1 MKRNSLNI
9 NSQHKFKI
17 NARVISTKLKI
28 NNGILSSNYILY
40 VIKVNTP
47 YKSWYIQKRY
57 SDFENL
63 NNSIPKDYEID
74 KLIPP
79 KRLFKNSDS
88 TIQERKKK
96 FNNYLYFLLNNL
108 DVLKNKE
115 LIKFFKIDEEIID
128 LYLINSS
135 MISNEYALKQN
146 NFLCQSF
153 KKNNLSNSLKLN
165 EDNYFILFED
175 FHTSSEELKDKTQIG
190 KLVIEEFLKNLDLK
204 IENMDKIVKTFL
216 SYMRYNNK
224 WKKLYK
230 EEIKELFIG
239 ANIKNNSNDDTII
252 NYSNQETQNST
263 LNSDSS
269 FIIDNYESMNPSY
282 VRGLFFH
289 IGNYYKNYLGSV
301 SCLNLLYDLLNI
313 EKNPDAE
320 NYIKIFKNCKIQ
332 YFELMKLIEL
342 SKIKNYSNEKIC
354 FDIIRIYFNIIND
367 DLEYINIKYGI
378 DKQFIYRFEN
388 WIKNQFLNN

>member
-320 NYIKIFKNCKIQ
+320 KYIKIFKNCKIE
-332 YFELMKLIEL
+332 YFELMNLIEL
-342 SKIKNYSNEKIC
+342 SKTKHYSNEKIC
-354 FDIIRIYFNIIND
+354 FDLIRIYFNIIND
-367 DLEYINIKYGI
+367 DIECIYNKYGI

-388 WIKNQFLNN
+388 WNINQFLNN

>member
-17 NARVISTKLKI
+17 NAKVISTKLKI

-40 VIKVNTP
+40 IIKVNTP
-47 YKSWYIQKRY
+47 YKTWSIQKRY

-63 NNSIPKDYEID
+63 NNSIPKYYEID

-79 KRLFKNSDS
+79 KRLFKTSDS

-96 FNNYLYFLLNNL
+96 FNNYLYYLLNNF

-128 LYLINSS
+128 LYLKNSS

-146 NFLCQSF
+146 NFLSQSF
-153 KKNNLSNSLKLN
+153 KKNNLSSSFKFN

-175 FHTSSEELKDKTQIG
+175 FHASSEELKDKTQIG

>member
-17 NARVISTKLKI
+17 NAKVISTKLKI

-40 VIKVNTP
+40 IIKVNTP
-47 YKSWYIQKRY
+47 YKTWSIQKRY

-63 NNSIPKDYEID
+63 NNSIPKYYEID

-79 KRLFKNSDS
+79 KRLFKTSDS

-96 FNNYLYFLLNNL
+96 FNNYLYYLLNNF

-128 LYLINSS
+128 LYLKNSS

-146 NFLCQSF
+146 NFLSQSF
-153 KKNNLSNSLKLN
+153 KKNNLSSSFKFN

-175 FHTSSEELKDKTQIG
+175 FHASSEELKDKTQIG
-190 KLVIEEFLKNLDLK
+190 KLVIEEFLKNLETK
-204 IENMDKIVKTFL
+204 IENMEQIVKTFL

-230 EEIKELFIG
+230 EEIIELFIG
-239 ANIKNNSNDDTII
+239 ANIKKNSIDDNII
-252 NYSNQETQNST
+252 NYSNQETQNSS
-263 LNSDSS
+263 LNSNSL
-269 FIIDNYESMNPSY
+269 FIIDNNEMNPSY
-282 VRGLFFH
+282 VKGLFFH
-289 IGNYYKNYLGSV
+289 IGNYINNYLGSI

-320 NYIKIFKNCKIQ
+320 YYIKIFRNCKIE
-332 YFELMKLIEL
+332 YFELMYLNEL

-354 FDIIRIYFNIIND
+354 FNIIQIYFNIIND
-367 DLEYINIKYGI
+367 DIECIYNKYGI

-388 WIKNQFLNN
+388 WNINQFLNN

>member
-1 MKRNSLNI
+1 
-9 NSQHKFKI
+9 
-17 NARVISTKLKI
+17 
-28 NNGILSSNYILY
+28 
-40 VIKVNTP
+40 
-47 YKSWYIQKRY
+47 
-57 SDFENL
+57 
-63 NNSIPKDYEID
+63 
-74 KLIPP
+74 
-79 KRLFKNSDS
+79 
-88 TIQERKKK
+88 
-96 FNNYLYFLLNNL
+96 
-108 DVLKNKE
+108 
-115 LIKFFKIDEEIID
+115 
-128 LYLINSS
+128 
-135 MISNEYALKQN
+135 
-146 NFLCQSF
+146 
-153 KKNNLSNSLKLN
+153 
-165 EDNYFILFED
+165 
-175 FHTSSEELKDKTQIG
+175 
-190 KLVIEEFLKNLDLK
+190 
-204 IENMDKIVKTFL
+204 
-216 SYMRYNNK
+216 MRYNNK

>member
-17 NARVISTKLKI
+17 NARVMSTKLKI

-252 NYSNQETQNST
+252 NYSNQETQKST

>member
-115 LIKFFKIDEEIID
+115 LIKFFKIEEEIID

>member
-354 FDIIRIYFNIIND
+354 FNIIRIYFNIIND

>member
-354 FDIIRIYFNIIND
+354 FNIIQIYFNIIND
-367 DLEYINIKYGI
+367 DIECIYKNYGI

>member
-128 LYLINSS
+128 LYLKNSS

-146 NFLCQSF
+146 NFLSQSF
-153 KKNNLSNSLKLN
+153 KKNNLSSSFKFN

-175 FHTSSEELKDKTQIG
+175 FHASSEELKDKTQIG

>member
-17 NARVISTKLKI
+17 NAKVISTKLKI

-40 VIKVNTP
+40 IIKVNTP
-47 YKSWYIQKRY
+47 YKTWSIQKRY

-282 VRGLFFH
+282 VRGIFFH
-289 IGNYYKNYLGSV
+289 IGNYNKNYLGSI

-320 NYIKIFKNCKIQ
+320 KYIKIFKNCKIE
-332 YFELMKLIEL
+332 YFELMNLIEL
-342 SKIKNYSNEKIC
+342 SKTKHYSNEKIC
-354 FDIIRIYFNIIND
+354 FDLIRIYFNIIND
-367 DLEYINIKYGI
+367 DIECIYNKYGI

-388 WIKNQFLNN
+388 WNINQFLNN

>member
-63 NNSIPKDYEID
+63 NNSIPKYYEID

-128 LYLINSS
+128 LYLKNSS

-146 NFLCQSF
+146 NYLSLSYQ
-153 KKNNLSNSLKLN
+153 KNNSSNSLKWN
-165 EDNYFILFED
+165 NDNYFILFED
-175 FHTSSEELKDKTQIG
+175 FHKSSEELKDKTQIG
-190 KLVIEEFLKNLDLK
+190 KLVIEEFLKNLENK
-204 IENMDKIVKTFL
+204 IENMEQIVKTFL

-230 EEIKELFIG
+230 EEIIELFIG
-239 ANIKNNSNDDTII
+239 ANIKKNSIDDNII
-252 NYSNQETQNST
+252 NYSNQETQNSS
-263 LNSDSS
+263 LNSNSS
-269 FIIDNYESMNPSY
+269 FIIDNNEMNPSY
-282 VRGLFFH
+282 VKGLFFH
-289 IGNYYKNYLGSV
+289 IGNYINNYLGSI

-320 NYIKIFKNCKIQ
+320 YYIKIFRNCKIE
-332 YFELMKLIEL
+332 YFELMYLNEL

-354 FDIIRIYFNIIND
+354 FNIIQIYFNIIND
-367 DLEYINIKYGI
+367 DIECIYKNYGI

-388 WIKNQFLNN
+388 WNKNQFLNN

>member
-1 MKRNSLNI
+1 M
-9 NSQHKFKI
+9 
-17 NARVISTKLKI
+17 STKLKI
-28 NNGILSSNYILY
+28 NNGILSSNYIQY

-115 LIKFFKIDEEIID
+115 LIKFFKIEEEIID

-230 EEIKELFIG
+230 EEIIELFIG
-239 ANIKNNSNDDTII
+239 ANIKKNSIDDNII
-252 NYSNQETQNST
+252 NYSNQETQNSS
-263 LNSDSS
+263 LNSNSS
-269 FIIDNYESMNPSY
+269 FIIDNNEMNPSY
-282 VRGLFFH
+282 VKGLFFH
-289 IGNYYKNYLGSV
+289 IGNYINNYLGSI

-320 NYIKIFKNCKIQ
+320 YYIKIFRNCKIE
-332 YFELMKLIEL
+332 YFELMYLNEL

-354 FDIIRIYFNIIND
+354 FNIIQIYFNIIND
-367 DLEYINIKYGI
+367 DIECIYKNYGI

-388 WIKNQFLNN
+388 WNKNQFVNN

>member
-1 MKRNSLNI
+1 MKKKSLNI

-17 NARVISTKLKI
+17 NAKVMSTKLKI
-28 NNGILSSNYILY
+28 NNGILSSNYIQY

-74 KLIPP
+74 KLFPP
-79 KRLFKNSDS
+79 KRFFKNSDS
-88 TIQERKKK
+88 TIEERKKK
-96 FNNYLYFLLNNL
+96 FNNYLYFLLNNF
-108 DVLKNKE
+108 DILKNKE

-128 LYLINSS
+128 LYLKNSS

-146 NFLCQSF
+146 NYLSLSYQ
-153 KKNNLSNSLKLN
+153 KNNSSNSLKWN
-165 EDNYFILFED
+165 NDNYFILFED
-175 FHTSSEELKDKTQIG
+175 FHKSSEELKDKTQIG
-190 KLVIEEFLKNLDLK
+190 KLVIEEFLKNLETK
-204 IENMDKIVKTFL
+204 IENMEQIVKTFL

-230 EEIKELFIG
+230 EEIIELFIG
-239 ANIKNNSNDDTII
+239 ANIKKNSIDDNII
-252 NYSNQETQNST
+252 NYSNQETQNSS
-263 LNSDSS
+263 LNSNSS
-269 FIIDNYESMNPSY
+269 FIIDNNEMNPSY
-282 VRGLFFH
+282 VKGLFFH
-289 IGNYYKNYLGSV
+289 IGNYINNYLGSI

-320 NYIKIFKNCKIQ
+320 YYIKIFRNCKIE
-332 YFELMKLIEL
+332 YFELMYLNEL

-354 FDIIRIYFNIIND
+354 FNIIQIYFNIIND
-367 DLEYINIKYGI
+367 DIECIYKNYGI

-388 WIKNQFLNN
+388 WNKNQFVNN

>member
-1 MKRNSLNI
+1 MKKKSLNI

-17 NARVISTKLKI
+17 NAKVISTKLKI
-28 NNGILSSNYILY
+28 NYGILSSNYIHY

-47 YKSWYIQKRY
+47 YKTWYIQKRY

-63 NNSIPKDYEID
+63 NYIISNYYEID
-74 KLIPP
+74 KLFPP
-79 KRLFKNSDS
+79 KRFFKNSDS
-88 TIQERKKK
+88 TIEERKKK
-96 FNNYLYFLLNNL
+96 FNNYLYFLLNNF
-108 DVLKNKE
+108 DILKNKE

-128 LYLINSS
+128 LYLKNSS

-146 NFLCQSF
+146 NYLSLSYQ
-153 KKNNLSNSLKLN
+153 KNNSSNSLKWN
-165 EDNYFILFED
+165 NDNYFILFED
-175 FHTSSEELKDKTQIG
+175 FHKSSEELKDKTQIG
-190 KLVIEEFLKNLDLK
+190 KLVIEEFLKNLETK
-204 IENMDKIVKTFL
+204 IENMEQIVKTFL

-230 EEIKELFIG
+230 EEIIELFIG
-239 ANIKNNSNDDTII
+239 ANIKKNSIDDNII
-252 NYSNQETQNST
+252 NYSNQETQNSS
-263 LNSDSS
+263 LNSNSL
-269 FIIDNYESMNPSY
+269 FIIDNNEMNPSY
-282 VRGLFFH
+282 VKGLFFH
-289 IGNYYKNYLGSV
+289 IGNYINNYLGSI

-320 NYIKIFKNCKIQ
+320 YYIKIFRNCKIE
-332 YFELMKLIEL
+332 YFELMYLNEL

-367 DLEYINIKYGI
+367 DIECIYKNYGI

-388 WIKNQFLNN
+388 WNKNQFLNN